1 MDFFVTGRLLK
12 QVNST
17 LISLIPKVNN
27 PTVVGEF
34 RPISCCNV
42 LYKIITKILVQR
54 MRGILDMLVSPSQNA
69 FVPGRSIGDN
79 ILLAQ
84 ELYGYNQQRLPPRCA
99 LKVDLRK
106 AYDTVEWDFLRAV
119 LTLFGFP
126 EQFIGWIV
134 ECVTTPS
141 FSVCLNGSPHGYF
154 RGARGLRQG
163 DPMSPYLFVLVMEVL
178 SLILRQV
185 IDQDGGFSYH
195 WKCGEMQLCQ
205 LGFADDLLLFS
216 KADTGSVQVFR
227 HALTVFADLSG
238 LQANLHKSHL
248 ILSRSAAP
256 LRDTLLA
263 ILDFQEGHLPLGI
276 WVYLLAS
283 RLSIADCQPILQKLI
298 VVLVV
303 GMELHCHLLEIEKR
317 LRHFLWKG
325 NTEGGS
331 AKVSWRQVCRPVSEG
346 GLGIRDLQALNK
358 GLMSRHLWRVIT
370 ADRSSIWVDWIFH
383 YRLRDLS
390 VWTVSDR
397 TGSWGWRKMVRLRDW
412 LRPFVHYKVG
422 DGTSFSLW
430 HDPWHPL
437 GPLISQFPLGPR
449 HTSLPDSALLCTVLM
464 DGAWWP
470 PITIWRDGLH
480 CLWAPLDS
488 FGWLSLGGFLPW
500 INLGLQHFG
509 GRFPFAGLTLLVIQ
523 WASVRWRGKHVAN
536 ASFRAL
542 LASLV
547 YHLWLERNRRI
558 FQNTT
563 RSPNEIA
570 RIIVSE
576 IRELIICKQLPS
588 TVSTRG
594 LYRLWRIPWPVEGE
608 ADT

>member
-1 MDFFVTGRLLK
+1 MAFIL
-12 QVNST
+12 
-17 LISLIPKVNN
+17 PK
-27 PTVVGEF
+27 
-34 RPISCCNV
+34 
-42 LYKIITKILVQR
+42 
-54 MRGILDMLVSPSQNA
+54 
-69 FVPGRSIGDN
+69 
-79 ILLAQ
+79 
-84 ELYGYNQQRLPPRCA
+84 
-99 LKVDLRK
+99 
-106 AYDTVEWDFLRAV
+106 
-119 LTLFGFP
+119 
-126 EQFIGWIV
+126 
-134 ECVTTPS
+134 
-141 FSVCLNGSPHGYF
+141 H
-154 RGARGLRQG
+154 
-163 DPMSPYLFVLVMEVL
+163 
-178 SLILRQV
+178 V
-185 IDQDGGFSYH
+185 I
-195 WKCGEMQLCQ
+195 K
-205 LGFADDLLLFS
+205 
-216 KADTGSVQVFR
+216 
-227 HALTVFADLSG
+227 
-238 LQANLHKSHL
+238 
-248 ILSRSAAP
+248 
-256 LRDTLLA
+256 
-263 ILDFQEGHLPLGI
+263 
-276 WVYLLAS
+276 
-283 RLSIADCQPILQKLI
+283 
-298 VVLVV
+298 
-303 GMELHCHLLEIEKR
+303 EIEKR

-437 GPLISQFPLGPR
+437 GPLISQFPLGRGTHLCLILRYCARSSWTVPGADCIRWTGRGGSFSSAAAYDVYCPPGPQVGWSSLLVGTFKIPR
-449 HTSLPDSALLCTVLM
+449 HVSF
-464 DGAWWP
+464 
-470 PITIWRDGLH
+470 
-480 CLWAPLDS
+480 

-500 INLGLQHFG
+500 INLGYNVSEGGFHSLALHFLAIG
-509 GRFPFAGLTLLVIQ
+509 HSVGLGQ
-523 WASVRWRGKHVAN
+523 MRGKHVAN

-576 IRELIICKQLPS
+576 IRELIICKQLPN

-594 LYRLWRIPWPVEGE
+594 LYRLWRIPWPIEGE

>member
-1 MDFFVTGRLLK
+1 RLLK

-54 MRGILDMLVSPSQNA
+54 MRGILDML
-69 FVPGRSIGDN
+69 
-79 ILLAQ
+79 
-84 ELYGYNQQRLPPRCA
+84 RLPPRCA

-134 ECVTTPS
+134 ET
-141 FSVCLNGSPHGYF
+141 PHGYF

-216 KADTGSVQVFR
+216 KADTGSVQ
-227 HALTVFADLSG
+227 
-238 LQANLHKSHL
+238 
-248 ILSRSAAP
+248 
-256 LRDTLLA
+256 
-263 ILDFQEGHLPLGI
+263 EGHLPLGI
-276 WVYLLAS
+276 WVYLSSPPDCLLLTAS
-283 RLSIADCQPILQKLI
+283 RSSKKLI

-303 GMELHCHLLEIEKR
+303 GMELHCHLLGT
-317 LRHFLWKG
+317 LKG
-325 NTEGGS
+325 
-331 AKVSWRQVCRPVSEG
+331 VRQGVLATGLSPVSEG

-449 HTSLPDSALLCTVLM
+449 HTSLPDSALLHGADCIRWTGRGGSFSSAAAYDVYCPPGPQVGWSSLLVGTFKIPRHRFILWLAILGRLSTLDKPWLQRFGTSCVLCP
-464 DGAWWP
+464 DALPESHDHLFFACSFANDCLRVIRREVSIRWP
-470 PITIWRDGLH
+470 YTSWP
-480 CLWAPLDS
+480 
-488 FGWLSLGGFLPW
+488 
-500 INLGLQHFG
+500 
-509 GRFPFAGLTLLVIQ
+509 LVIQ

>member
-1 MDFFVTGRLLK
+1 
-12 QVNST
+12 
-17 LISLIPKVNN
+17 
-27 PTVVGEF
+27 
-34 RPISCCNV
+34 
-42 LYKIITKILVQR
+42 

-84 ELYGYNQQRLPPRCA
+84 ELFYGYNQQRLPPRCA

-154 RGARGLRQG
+154 KGARGLRQG
-163 DPMSPYLFVLVMEVL
+163 DPMSPYLFVLVME
-178 SLILRQV
+178 
-185 IDQDGGFSYH
+185 
-195 WKCGEMQLCQ
+195 
-205 LGFADDLLLFS
+205 
-216 KADTGSVQVFR
+216 VFR

-263 ILDFQEGHLPLGI
+263 ILDFRRVTFPSGI
-276 WVYLLAS
+276 WVYLSSPPDCLLLTAS
-283 RLSIADCQPILQKLI
+283 RSSKKLI

-397 TGSWGWRKMVRLRDW
+397 LD
-412 LRPFVHYKVG
+412 HG
-422 DGTSFSLW
+422 DGEKWYDCGIGSDPLYITRFLGTVSF
-430 HDPWHPL
+430 
-437 GPLISQFPLGPR
+437 
-449 HTSLPDSALLCTVLM
+449 
-464 DGAWWP
+464 
-470 PITIWRDGLH
+470 
-480 CLWAPLDS
+480 

-500 INLGLQHFG
+500 INLGYNISEEVSI
-509 GRFPFAGLTLLVIQ
+509 RWPYTSWPLVIQ

-594 LYRLWRIPWPVEGE
+594 LYRLWRILWPVEGE